1 MTKFQTT
8 DSIKIYCNSTLKKQI
23 KNVANLEN
31 TSISK
36 TVTNILDSHFSTN
49 RPTIDESNIS
59 KELSQ
64 LKLLTTMCFKDLFYA
79 LGKAEAF
86 EDICKHVYTDKKGG
100 EIHE

>member
-1 MTKFQTT
+1 MTKLQTT

-36 TVTNILDSHFSTN
+36 TVTNILDNHFYTN
-49 RPTIDESNIS
+49 RAKTDESNLS
-59 KELSQ
+59 KDLSR
-64 LKLLTTMCFKDLFYA
+64 LELLTTLCFKDLFYA